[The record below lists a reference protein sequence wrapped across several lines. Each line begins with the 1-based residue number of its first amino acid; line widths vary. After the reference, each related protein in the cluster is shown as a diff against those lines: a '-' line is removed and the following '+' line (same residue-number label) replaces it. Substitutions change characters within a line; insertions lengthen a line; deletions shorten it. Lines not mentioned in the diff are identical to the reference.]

1 MPNYVYVCVPHPPCA
16 FLVAATV
23 DGIQVLVNLKFIKV
37 LVAFLRDS
45 TAPLTRGTLKEGEE
59 EMEEEEDERKRGT
72 ALYHQVSTMS
82 RSQSRVEEGKESRIN
97 VSAKVFRPL
106 VALLEDAQQMDSAA
120 LVCQVSS

>member
-1 MPNYVYVCVPHPPCA
+1 MPLASQYVYVCVPHLQCA

-23 DGIQVLVNLKFIKV
+23 DGVQVLVNLKFIKV
-37 LVAFLRDS
+37 LVSFLQDS
-45 TAPLTRGTLKEGEE
+45 TAPLIRGTLKEGEE
-59 EMEEEEDERKRGT
+59 EEEEKEDERRT
-72 ALYHQVSTMS
+72 LYHQVSTMS

-97 VSAKVFRPL
+97 ISAKVFRPL